1 VNKTEQAKYYRD
13 NAAELRAIAAT
24 VMDPQTKS
32 ELLDIAAQFDRLADY
47 VERQRHDCTD

>member
-1 VNKTEQAKYYRD
+1 MNKPEQAKYYRD
-13 NAAELRAIAAT
+13 TAAELQAIAAS

-32 ELLDIAAQFDRLADY
+32 ELLEIAAKFERLADY

>member
-1 VNKTEQAKYYRD
+1 VTKSEQAKYYRGT
-13 NAAELRAIAAT
+13 AAELQAIAAS

-32 ELLDIAAQFDRLADY
+32 ELLEIAAKFGRLAAY